1 MKHLEDYLKELK
13 VIRNYSSKSI
23 ISYERDIKDFLNYL
37 KSHKIN
43 YLELTKQD
51 IWQYLKFLDE
61 IHYENSTIS
70 RHLSALRGFYSYL
83 YQKNLIATNLF
94 LLIENPKKGK
104 KLPNY
109 LNYEE
114 IRELLDFKELET
126 PKDKM
131 EKLIFE
137 LLYATGMRVSELCQ
151 IKLKDIDQKNKTIRV
166 LGKGS
171 VMRLTYYGEYAK
183 EALDDYLKVRDSLL
197 KDKPCEYLFINNLG
211 NPINRGSINIIVS
224 KRVKKIALAHHISP
238 HTLRHTFATSL
249 LENGADI
256 RVVQELLGHK
266 KVSTT
271 QIYTHVTSDYLKSE
285 YLKKMMRK

>member
-166 LGKGS
+166 LG
-171 VMRLTYYGEYAK
+171 
-183 EALDDYLKVRDSLL
+183 
-197 KDKPCEYLFINNLG
+197 
-211 NPINRGSINIIVS
+211 
-224 KRVKKIALAHHISP
+224 
-238 HTLRHTFATSL
+238 
-249 LENGADI
+249 
-256 RVVQELLGHK
+256 
-266 KVSTT
+266 
-271 QIYTHVTSDYLKSE
+271 
-285 YLKKMMRK
+285 